1 MAFDGFKKMADGVPD
16 YLEIPVSEDGL
27 LEKATAVI
35 HALGYD
41 IEEAIAIFLRR
52 IVQADTTSVDPA
64 QAEEF
69 IRKTADTTLDDMVTQ
84 PLLMP
89 KRDVF
94 SVELLD
100 YATPGFCTNWKPYF
114 GTIEDI
120 AAFRNALHRDKKHK
134 PEEMRFSPVKVYGVK
149 QKVRD
154 AGMYEH
160 TNIWGY
166 PYFVWWDRLESVH
179 LWIGSK
185 DNFLRCVRA
194 RMKNLKYDTD
204 EDAAMI
210 RSPGEQIWGYPHV
223 LEYRHPFH
231 FNRMYVI
238 EKRFDSEKEMI
249 NDLESYDGGIEL
261 SGWLDELFGDG

>member
-52 IVQADTTSVDPA
+52 IVQADTTSVDPT

-134 PEEMRFSPVKVYGVK
+134 PEEMSFSPVKVYGVK

-166 PYFVWWDRLESVH
+166 PYFGLV
-179 LWIGSK
+179 GSPGK
-185 DNFLRCVRA
+185 
-194 RMKNLKYDTD
+194 
-204 EDAAMI
+204 
-210 RSPGEQIWGYPHV
+210 RSPVDRQQG
-223 LEYRHPFH
+223 
-231 FNRMYVI
+231 
-238 EKRFDSEKEMI
+238 
-249 NDLESYDGGIEL
+249 
-261 SGWLDELFGDG
+261 